1 MAKTIIKNIPVF
13 LCMLVLFAGLANGIS
28 FVLTDTLFAFFSYP
42 SFPAAANAANPLY
55 VLIPAVF
62 LYFSL
67 PCIAV
72 FAPQAQFGIKKR
84 LALLLECH
92 GFFFAVQV
100 LFWAFFCYFTLHH
113 SHDVLGFL
121 LGYNQQLDKS
131 LTAIFM
137 PMVFLRLLP
146 LFGIFFIWISLRTS
160 LSVLNDEES
169 KNRTENFVFSAEHG
183 AAGTQDGMFPFMP
196 KEAERAYTVLEWGN
210 VFILLCVLAMFMPLS
225 FVDYIPAVS
234 TNPFIFLVSFLQYY
248 LLRLYKAERRKCL
261 FVLGIVLQIG
271 LLGFALLFEN
281 LMYKTVF
288 IVYFIS
294 QMYAYYCFYRYGK
307 DFFKN

>member
-1 MAKTIIKNIPVF
+1 MAKTFLKNISVF
-13 LCMLVLFAGLANGIS
+13 LFMLILFAGLANGIS
-28 FVLTDTLFAFFSYP
+28 FVLTDTLFAFFGYP
-42 SFPAAANAANPLY
+42 TFPAAANAANPLH

-67 PCIAV
+67 PCITV

-92 GFFFAVQV
+92 GFFFMVQI

-121 LGYNQQLDKS
+121 LGYNRQLDKS

-146 LFGIFFIWISLRTS
+146 LFGMFFIWISLRTS
-160 LSVLNDEES
+160 LSVLNDEEN
-169 KNRTENFVFSAEHG
+169 KKRTENFVFSAED
-183 AAGTQDGMFPFMP
+183 GTAEAQNGMFGFMP
-196 KEAERAYTVLEWGN
+196 KKIEQAFTVLEWGN

-225 FVDYIPAVS
+225 FADYVPAVS

-248 LLRLYKAERRKCL
+248 LVRLYKAERRKCL
-261 FVLGIVLQIG
+261 FVLGTVLQIG
-271 LLGFALLFEN
+271 VLAFALLFEN
-281 LMYKTVF
+281 LLYQIVF
-288 IVYFIS
+288 IIYFLS
-294 QMYAYYCFYRYGK
+294 QSYAYCCLYRYGK
-307 DFFKN
+307 NFFKN